1 MFENFRKQIG
11 INDIWL
17 SVFMIIL
24 LVHIAVGMF
33 LPADSGKEP
42 IDVVT
47 RTATAVLAGYFVS
60 KLCHS
65 TAVTYR
71 RRSATS
77 TPQFSDKHC
86 GGNGTFCTWHIAYGK
101 ICPYIRDVNDCHFT
115 IAGHFRKQFFAV
127 HRQGKKISAVHFT
140 VSI

>member
-60 KLCHS
+60 KNFVTQQQSPIEDEAQRARHNFQTNIVAATGLFALGILL
-65 TAVTYR
+65 TARYVR
-71 RRSATS
+71 
-77 TPQFSDKHC
+77 
-86 GGNGTFCTWHIAYGK
+86 
-101 ICPYIRDVNDCHFT
+101 
-115 IAGHFRKQFFAV
+115 
-127 HRQGKKISAVHFT
+127 ISAMSMTAISQLRDIFIASVAFLMGT
-140 VSI
+140 SKGQ

>member
-24 LVHIAVGMF
+24 LVHIAIGMF
-33 LPADSGKEP
+33 LPADNGKKP

-60 KLCHS
+60 KNFVTQQPSQIEDQAQRARHNFQTNIVAATGLFALGILL
-65 TAVTYR
+65 TARYVR
-71 RRSATS
+71 
-77 TPQFSDKHC
+77 
-86 GGNGTFCTWHIAYGK
+86 
-101 ICPYIRDVNDCHFT
+101 
-115 IAGHFRKQFFAV
+115 
-127 HRQGKKISAVHFT
+127 ISAMSMTAISQLRDIFIASVAFLMGT
-140 VSI
+140 SKGQ

>member
-47 RTATAVLAGYFVS
+47 RTANAVLAGYFVS
-60 KLCHS
+60 KNFVTQQQSPIEDEAQRARHNFQTNIVAATGLFALGILL
-65 TAVTYR
+65 TARYVR
-71 RRSATS
+71 
-77 TPQFSDKHC
+77 
-86 GGNGTFCTWHIAYGK
+86 
-101 ICPYIRDVNDCHFT
+101 
-115 IAGHFRKQFFAV
+115 
-127 HRQGKKISAVHFT
+127 ISAMSMTAISQLRDIFIASVAFLMGT
-140 VSI
+140 SKGQ

>member
-24 LVHIAVGMF
+24 LVHIAIGMF
-33 LPADSGKEP
+33 LPADNGKKP

-60 KLCHS
+60 KNFVTQQPSQIGDQAQRARHNFQTNIVAATGLFALGILL
-65 TAVTYR
+65 TARYVR
-71 RRSATS
+71 
-77 TPQFSDKHC
+77 
-86 GGNGTFCTWHIAYGK
+86 
-101 ICPYIRDVNDCHFT
+101 
-115 IAGHFRKQFFAV
+115 
-127 HRQGKKISAVHFT
+127 ISAMSMTAISQLRDIFIASVAFL
-140 VSI
+140 SS

>member
-1 MFENFRKQIG
+1 MMFENFRKQIG

-60 KLCHS
+60 KNFVTQQQSPIEDEAQRARHNFQTNIVAATGLFALGILL
-65 TAVTYR
+65 TARYVR
-71 RRSATS
+71 
-77 TPQFSDKHC
+77 
-86 GGNGTFCTWHIAYGK
+86 
-101 ICPYIRDVNDCHFT
+101 
-115 IAGHFRKQFFAV
+115 
-127 HRQGKKISAVHFT
+127 ISAMSMTAISQLRDIFIASVAFLMGT
-140 VSI
+140 SKGQ